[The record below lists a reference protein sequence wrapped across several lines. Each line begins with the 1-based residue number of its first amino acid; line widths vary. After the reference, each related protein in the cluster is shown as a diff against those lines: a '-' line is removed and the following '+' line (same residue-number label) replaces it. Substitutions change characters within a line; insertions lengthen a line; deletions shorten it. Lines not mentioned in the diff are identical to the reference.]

1 MDDYCR
7 RLEQAVVAA
16 QNSLAAYLEPDS
28 GITASEAISNVL
40 AVLDDAKLT
49 AAMRERGAFQKPA

>member
-16 QNSLAAYLEPDS
+16 QKALAAYLEPNS
-28 GITASEAISNVL
+28 GITANAAISNVL
-40 AVLDDAKLT
+40 AVLDHSEPT
-49 AAMRERGAFQKPA
+49 VAMRERGAFKKPA